1 MVGYSAPL
9 ARHQME
15 IFPMISSERTL
26 ALLQEHLG
34 SNDALQKHSLATG
47 AIMKALAERFGE
59 PPTDWESIGILH
71 DLDFDLTRETPAR
84 HALETVGW
92 LRAEEVPES
101 YLQAITAHNE
111 ATGAVRQNRLEH
123 SLAAAESI
131 TGLVVACS
139 LVLPDKKISSV
150 KTSSIKKRMKEK
162 AFARRVSRESILE
175 CEQIGI
181 PIDEFITLSLA
192 AMVGIEATLTSH

>member
-1 MVGYSAPL
+1 
-9 ARHQME
+9 
-15 IFPMISSERTL
+15 
-26 ALLQEHLG
+26 
-34 SNDALQKHSLATG
+34 
-47 AIMKALAERFGE
+47 
-59 PPTDWESIGILH
+59 
-71 DLDFDLTRETPAR
+71 
-84 HALETVGW
+84 
-92 LRAEEVPES
+92 
-101 YLQAITAHNE
+101 
-111 ATGAVRQNRLEH
+111 
-123 SLAAAESI
+123 
-131 TGLVVACS
+131 VVACS